1 MQQISLSRPQ
11 LLNALWAMHDVKG
24 HLDDDDVL
32 QLARLFDV
40 SAVEIEGVA
49 SFYHFFR
56 RKPSGRH
63 VVYLNDGIIAEIQGL
78 AEVREAFERETG
90 ARLGGVS
97 PDGMFGVFD
106 TSCIGLSDQEPAALI
121 DFHPVTSLTP
131 RKVKTIVSKLRSG
144 VPAEAVADEPEDN
157 VRHTPAGDRA
167 FVLRPYEPGAAVAQL
182 LERTP
187 ESVIEEIRAAGLLGM
202 GGAFFPTGIKWAS
215 CRGYAS
221 SRKFVVCNADE
232 GEPGTFKDRVLLR
245 RVPGLVVE
253 GMILGAY
260 AVGASEGILY
270 LRAEYR
276 WLKER
281 IEAVLEEFRER
292 NWLGDAIPAKVPFS
306 FDVRIQLGAGAYVCG
321 EETALLNSLE
331 GRRGEPRARRYF
343 PVERGYLR
351 KPTIV
356 NNVETFCHAAR
367 IVELGA
373 DAMRRLGT
381 PDSPGTKLIS
391 VSGDC
396 ARPGIYEIEWGLK
409 VEELLALCEA
419 RDPFYIQVSGPS
431 GVALSMRDRGLRLGK
446 EGLLCGGSFMIF
458 DRSRDLL
465 RILANFS
472 SFFDRES
479 CGICT
484 PCRAGNF
491 ILTRKLEKIRR
502 GLGTLR
508 DLVEIQQWGHTIKQN
523 SRCGLGQT
531 SPNSILDAIQKF
543 PDYFEARVDRSGSRL
558 NRGFDLDA
566 SVAAYDEATGS

>member
-63 VVYLNDGIIAEIQGL
+63 VVYLNDGIIAELQGL
-78 AEVREAFERETG
+78 AEVRDAFERETG
-90 ARLGGVS
+90 AKRGGVS
-97 PDGMFGVFD
+97 PDGEFGLFD

-121 DFHPVTSLTP
+121 DFHPFTALTP

-144 VPAEAVADEPEDN
+144 VPVEAVADEPEDN
-157 VRHTPAGDRA
+157 VHHTPPGDRA

-182 LERTP
+182 LHRTP
-187 ESVIEEIRAAGLLGM
+187 ESVIDEIRAAGLLGM

-215 CRGYAS
+215 CRGYPS

-232 GEPGTFKDRVLLR
+232 GEPGTFKDRVLLKR
-245 RVPGLVVE
+245 LPGLVIE

-276 WLKER
+276 WLKAR

-292 NWLGDAIPAKVPFS
+292 NWLGDQIPAKEPFS
-306 FDVRIQLGAGAYVCG
+306 FDIRVQLGAGAYVCG

-381 PDSPGTKLIS
+381 SDTPGTKLIS

-396 ARPGIYEIEWGLK
+396 AKPGIYEIEWGLE
-409 VEELLALCEA
+409 VGGLLSLCGA
-419 RDPFYIQVSGPS
+419 KDPWYVQASGPS
-431 GVALSMRDRGLRLGK
+431 GTALSMRDRGLRLGK
-446 EGLLCGGSFMIF
+446 EGLLCGGSFMVF

-465 RILANFS
+465 RILTNFS
-472 SFFDRES
+472 AFFDRES

-543 PDYFEARVDRSGSRL
+543 PDYFEGRVDRSGSRL

-566 SVAAYDEATGS
+566 SVVAYDEATGI

>member
-24 HLDDDDVL
+24 YLDDDDVR

-97 PDGMFGVFD
+97 PDGTFGLFD

-144 VPAEAVADEPEDN
+144 VPAEVVADEPEDN

-215 CRGYAS
+215 CRGYS
-221 SRKFVVCNADE
+221 SNRKFVVCNADE

-306 FDVRIQLGAGAYVCG
+306 FDIRIQLGAGAYVCG

-381 PDSPGTKLIS
+381 SDSPGTKLIS

-409 VEELLALCEA
+409 VDDLLSLSGAK
-419 RDPFYIQVSGPS
+419 DPWYVQVSGPS

-491 ILTRKLEKIRR
+491 ILTRKLEKIRL

-508 DLVEIQQWGHTIKQN
+508 DLVEIQQWGRTIKEN

-531 SPNSILDAIQKF
+531 SPNTVIDAIQKF